1 MMNVRIVGFS
11 TCISIPLLL
20 YIFITV
26 NVGMSVQSSWLVS
39 IELF

>member
-1 MMNVRIVGFS
+1 
-11 TCISIPLLL
+11 L